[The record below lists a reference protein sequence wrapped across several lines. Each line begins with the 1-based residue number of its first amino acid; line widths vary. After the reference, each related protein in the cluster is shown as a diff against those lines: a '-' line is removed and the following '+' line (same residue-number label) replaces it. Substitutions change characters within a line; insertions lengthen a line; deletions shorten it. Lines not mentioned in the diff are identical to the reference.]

1 MKVLLALVALW
12 ALSVPQNALA
22 KERSFVLPNGLRVTL
37 VEAPDASRAAILVNV
52 AAGSADERS
61 DQRGIAHLA
70 EHVFARGFNSGD
82 RHALQAADLGG
93 EEINAGTDFDRTNF
107 YWTVPAQKLD
117 QALALEADR
126 MRAAADVV

>member
-12 ALSVPQNALA
+12 AWSVPQNTLA

-37 VEAPDASRAAILVNV
+37 VEAPDASRVAILVNV

-70 EHVFARGFNSGD
+70 EHVFARGFTLGE
-82 RHALQAADLGG
+82 RHALQAADRHRSFARWHWH
-93 EEINAGTDFDRTNF
+93 AGFGALVRAL
-107 YWTVPAQKLD
+107 VPAEQHGS
-117 QALALEADR
+117 
-126 MRAAADVV
+126 

>member
-70 EHVFARGFNSGD
+70 EHVFARGFTS
-82 RHALQAADLGG
+82 RIRTVLRWKALWRMC
-93 EEINAGTDFDRTNF
+93 RTPF
-107 YWTVPAQKLD
+107 SRRFA
-117 QALALEADR
+117 
-126 MRAAADVV
+126 RATATAH